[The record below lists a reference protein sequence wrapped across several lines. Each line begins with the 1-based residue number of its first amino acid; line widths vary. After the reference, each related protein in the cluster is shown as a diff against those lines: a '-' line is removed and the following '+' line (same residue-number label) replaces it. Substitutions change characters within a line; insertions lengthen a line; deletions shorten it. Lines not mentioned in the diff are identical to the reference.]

1 MYYDIAQL
9 YHLGKKRP
17 RRDVQSSQRLRAD
30 IIVCLDPSGPS
41 GGPCLSAYVGG
52 NNMQDPI
59 PRLYNVQLEGMAT
72 LGMVL
77 TGVEV
82 IDGQVFHQAWHCRP
96 LEDKVV
102 IPWTSCPPSSL
113 DLLI

>member
-41 GGPCLSAYVGG
+41 GGPCLCACVGG
-52 NNMQDPI
+52 GHMQDPI

>member
-1 MYYDIAQL
+1 MYYDVTPL
-9 YHLGKKRP
+9 YHLGKRRP
-17 RRDVQSSQRLRAD
+17 ARDVQASQRLR
-30 IIVCLDPSGPS
+30 LDVQVYMNPKGPS
-41 GGPCLSAYVGG
+41 GGPCLTACAGG
-52 NNMQDPI
+52 NIMQDPI

-77 TGVEV
+77 AGVEV

-96 LEDKVV
+96 LEEAVV
-102 IPWTSCPPSSL
+102 IPWSACPRSSL